1 MTSIARPTRAGFLAG
16 AGSLVFVI
24 GASPVPFASTR
35 PEVKPLANAAYP
47 NIGSWLALE
56 PDGGVTIFYGKVEQ
70 GTGIETAIAQLVADE
85 LDVAFEHIRVIQ
97 GDTDRTPDQGYT
109 AGSQSL
115 SAGSVPIR
123 HAAAQARATLIAMA
137 ATQLKVAPQ
146 TLATRDGA
154 VISTTDASVRVAY
167 GELVSAGPF
176 PGTISTD
183 VQLKPPTSYR
193 VVGKPVPRVDIPA
206 KLNGAFRYVQNVR
219 VPGMVHARMV
229 HPQRLGQTALR
240 VDASSLGE
248 LRPRVHIVH
257 HGGFVAVA
265 AAREWDAVSAASM
278 LKVEWSGAPSLPSD
292 DQLSEVLRTTPGT
305 QRTLLA
311 TGNFASPSPSP
322 LPPGT
327 RELRAT
333 YVRPFQ
339 SHGSIGPSCG
349 VADVQPNHIT
359 IWSGTEGTNFLLR
372 SIAALLRRPASEIV
386 VKYVEASGAYG
397 HNGADDAAAAA
408 AVVSAAIGKP
418 VRMQWMRVDETRW
431 DPKGP
436 AMLMDL
442 AASLDPSGD
451 VVAWSFHGYS
461 PTHQGRPNGT
471 AGSLLAGRLMGEPLP
486 APFFIGGDFNA
497 ATTYEF
503 ANQRIVVT
511 DLQTSTLRQSSLRTL
526 GGTANTFANE
536 SFMDELAHAAGK
548 NPIDFR
554 LAYLADPRSR
564 AVLEAVRPFYQSG
577 RGVAFN
583 RYANS
588 EAYLA
593 AVVDLHVD
601 RKSGKVKLNH
611 VWIAH
616 DCGLIVNPNGL
627 RNQIEGNVVQASS
640 RALIE
645 EVRFSAD
652 GVTSVDWETYPI
664 LRFSDM
670 PQIDVTLIDR
680 PDQPI
685 IGAGE
690 ATSTLMAP
698 IIANAI
704 FAQTG
709 ARLRDVPFTPARVKA
724 ALTST

>member
-1 MTSIARPTRAGFLAG
+1 MTSTRAGFLASV
-16 AGSLVFVI
+16 GSLVFVI
-24 GASPVPFASTR
+24 AAA
-35 PEVKPLANAAYP
+35 PLSESNPLRTQTYP
-47 NIGSWLALE
+47 NVGSWLALD

-85 LDVAFEHIRVIQ
+85 LDVAFANIHVIQ

-137 ATQLKVAPQ
+137 AAQLKVAPE

-154 VISTTDASVRVAY
+154 VISTTDASVHVPY
-167 GELVSAGPF
+167 GQLVSVGPF
-176 PGTISTD
+176 PGTIGAD
-183 VQLKPPTSYR
+183 VQLKSSTSYR
-193 VVGKPVPRVDIPA
+193 VVGKPVPRVDIPS
-206 KLNGAFRYVQNVR
+206 KLNGSFQYVQNVR

-240 VDASSLGE
+240 VDAASLGA
-248 LRPRVHIVH
+248 LRSRVQIVH
-257 HGGFVAVA
+257 RGGFVAVVA
-265 AAREWDAVSAASM
+265 TREWDAVSAAAT
-278 LKVEWSGAPSLPSD
+278 LKVEWSGAPNLPSD
-292 DQLSEVLRTTPGT
+292 VEIGQTLRTSPGT
-305 QRTLLA
+305 ERTVLE
-311 TGNFASPSPSP
+311 TPNFSV
-322 LPPGT
+322 PPGA

-349 VADVQPNHIT
+349 VADVRPNQIT
-359 IWSGTEGTNFLLR
+359 IWSGTEGTNFLRR
-372 SIAALLRRPASEIV
+372 SIAALLRRPDTEIV
-386 VKYVEASGAYG
+386 VKYIEASGAYG

-408 AVVSAAIGKP
+408 AVVSAEIGKP

-442 AASLDPSGD
+442 SASLDTSGH

-461 PTHQGRPNGT
+461 PTHQGRPNGS
-471 AGSLLAGRLMGEPLP
+471 AGSLLAGRLMGEPLSPP
-486 APFFIGGDFNA
+486 AFIGGDFNA
-497 ATTYEF
+497 KTNYEF

-511 DLQTSTLRQSSLRTL
+511 DLQSATLRQSSLRTL

-536 SFMDELAHAAGK
+536 SFMDELAHAAGA

-554 LAYLADPRSR
+554 LGYLSDPRSR
-564 AVLEAVRPFYQSG
+564 AVLEAVRPAYQPG

-583 RYANS
+583 RYANR

-593 AVVDLHVD
+593 AVVDLQVN
-601 RKSGKVKLNH
+601 RKTGAVKLNH
-611 VWIAH
+611 VWVAH
-616 DCGLIVNPNGL
+616 DCGLIVNPDGL
-627 RNQIEGNVVQASS
+627 RNQIEGNVIQGSS
-640 RALIE
+640 RALVE

-652 GVTSVDWETYPI
+652 GVTSVDWVTYPI
-664 LRFSDM
+664 LRFSEVP
-670 PQIDVTLIDR
+670 PQIDVTLINQ

-690 ATSTLMAP
+690 ATTTVMAP
-698 IIANAI
+698 AIANAI

-709 ARLRDVPFTPARVKA
+709 ARVRDVPFTPARVKS
-724 ALTST
+724 ALTGR

>member
-1 MTSIARPTRAGFLAG
+1 MRPADGPTRAGFLAG
-16 AGSLVFVI
+16 VGSLVFVI
-24 GASPVPFASTR
+24 GASPVPLTPIRSEAN
-35 PEVKPLANAAYP
+35 PLGAVTYP
-47 NIGSWLALE
+47 NVGSWLALE

-85 LDVAFEHIRVIQ
+85 LDVAFEHIHVIQ

-137 ATQLKVAPQ
+137 AAQLKVAPE

-154 VISTTDASVRVAY
+154 VISTTDASVRVPY
-167 GELVSAGPF
+167 GQLVSAGPF
-176 PGTISTD
+176 PGTIGAD
-183 VQLKPPTSYR
+183 VQLKSSASYR
-193 VVGKPVPRVDIPA
+193 VVGEPVPRVDIPA
-206 KLNGAFRYVQNVR
+206 KLNGSFKYVQNVR
-219 VPGMVHARMV
+219 LPGMVHARMV

-240 VDASSLGE
+240 VDAASLGA
-248 LRPRVHIVH
+248 LRSRVLIVH
-257 HGGFVAVA
+257 RGGFVAVVA
-265 AAREWDAVSAASM
+265 TREWDAVSAAAA
-278 LKVEWSGAPSLPSD
+278 LKVEWSGAPNLPTD
-292 DQLSEVLRTTPGT
+292 DQLGQTLRTTPGT
-305 QRTLLA
+305 ERTVFE
-311 TGNFASPSPSP
+311 TPNFSSS
-322 LPPGT
+322 PPGA

-349 VADVQPNHIT
+349 VADVQPNNIT
-359 IWSGTEGTNFLLR
+359 IWSGTEGTNFLRR
-372 SIAALLRRPASEIV
+372 SIAALLNRPQSEIV

-408 AVVSAAIGKP
+408 AVVSAEIGKP

-442 AASLDPSGD
+442 SASLDASGH

-461 PTHQGRPNGT
+461 PTHQGRPNGS
-471 AGSLLAGRLMGEPLP
+471 AGSLLAGRLMGEPLTP
-486 APFFIGGDFNA
+486 PVFIGGDFNA
-497 ATTYEF
+497 RTNYDF
-503 ANQRIVVT
+503 ANQRVVVT
-511 DLQTSTLRQSSLRTL
+511 DLQSATLRQSSLRTL

-536 SFMDELAHAAGK
+536 SFMDELAHAADA

-554 LAYLADPRSR
+554 LAYLGDPRAK
-564 AVLEAVRPFYQSG
+564 AVLEAVRPAYQPG

-583 RYANS
+583 RYANR
-588 EAYLA
+588 EAYIA
-593 AVVDLHVD
+593 AVVDLTVD
-601 RKSGKVKLNH
+601 RKSGAVKLNH
-611 VWIAH
+611 VWVAH

-627 RNQIEGNVVQASS
+627 RNQIEGNVIQGSS
-640 RALIE
+640 RAMVE

-652 GVTSVDWETYPI
+652 GVTSVDWVTYPI
-664 LRFSDM
+664 LRFSEM
-670 PQIDVTLIDR
+670 PQIDVTLINQ

-690 ATSTLMAP
+690 ATTTVIAP
-698 IIANAI
+698 AIANAI

-709 ARLRDVPFTPARVKA
+709 ARLRDVPFTPARVKS
-724 ALTST
+724 ALTGR

>member
-1 MTSIARPTRAGFLAG
+1 MSATRGEFLASV
-16 AGSLVFVI
+16 GSLVFVI
-24 GASPVPFASTR
+24 GATPVPITPTR
-35 PEVKPLANAAYP
+35 PEVKPLVSATYP
-47 NIGSWLALE
+47 NVGSWLALE

-85 LDVAFEHIRVIQ
+85 LDVAFENIHVVQ

-123 HAAAQARATLIAMA
+123 HAAAQARATLLAMA
-137 ATQLKVAPQ
+137 AAQLKVAPE
-146 TLATRDGA
+146 TLTTRDGA
-154 VISTTDASVRVAY
+154 VVSTTDASVRLPY
-167 GELVSAGPF
+167 GQLVSAGPF
-176 PGTISTD
+176 PGTIGAD
-183 VQLKPPTSYR
+183 VQLKSPSSYR

-206 KLNGAFRYVQNVR
+206 KLNGSFQYVQNVR

-248 LRPRVHIVH
+248 LRPRVQIVH
-257 HGGFVAVA
+257 RGGFVAVA
-265 AAREWDAVSAASM
+265 ATREWDAVSAASM
-278 LKVEWSGAPSLPSD
+278 LKVEWSGAPSLPAD
-292 DQLSEVLRTTPGT
+292 DELGQVLRTTPGKE
-305 QRTLLA
+305 RTVLE
-311 TGNFASPSPSP
+311 TPNFSVPS
-322 LPPGT
+322 GA

-372 SIAALLRRPASEIV
+372 SIAALLQRPESEIV

-442 AASLDPSGD
+442 SASLDPSGN

-461 PTHQGRPNGT
+461 PTHQGRPNGKS
-471 AGSLLAGRLMGEPLP
+471 GSLLAGRLMGEPMP

-497 ATTYEF
+497 ATNYEF

-511 DLQTSTLRQSSLRTL
+511 DLQSATLRQSSLRTL

-536 SFMDELAHAAGK
+536 SFMDELAYAAGK

-554 LAYLADPRSR
+554 LGYLSDPRSR
-564 AVLEAVRPFYQSG
+564 AVLEAVRPFYQPD

-583 RYANS
+583 RYANR

-593 AVVDLHVD
+593 AVVDLRVD

-611 VWIAH
+611 VWVAH

-627 RNQIEGNVVQASS
+627 RNQIEGNVIQAAS

-645 EVRFSAD
+645 EVRFSGE

-664 LRFSDM
+664 LRFKDV

-690 ATSTLMAP
+690 ATSTAIAP
-698 IIANAI
+698 AIANAI

-709 ARLRDVPFTPARVKA
+709 ARIRNVPFTPARFFSSRN
-724 ALTST
+724 LG